1 MIDTD
6 RLHRVR
12 SDECSE
18 ATAQTP
24 GMRRV
29 AAVTGASVGAR
40 RIWMGRTHVAPG
52 ASSGPHHHGES
63 ETAIHVLAGQPVFVY
78 RDGAAE
84 VRLETEPGDY
94 VYVPPHV
101 PHIEE
106 NPGETEA
113 LIVLAR
119 TTQEAIVVNLDS
131 L

>member
-1 MIDTD
+1 MDGD
-6 RLHRVR
+6 RLHRIR
-12 SDECSE
+12 PDECSE

-29 AAVTGASVGAR
+29 AAVTGAAAGAR

-63 ETAIHVLAGQPVFVY
+63 ETAIHVLTGHPVFVY
-78 RDGAAE
+78 RDGAATE
-84 VRLETEPGDY
+84 RLETEPGDY

-101 PHIEE
+101 PHLEA
-106 NPGETEA
+106 NPGRTEA
-113 LIVLAR
+113 VIVVAR